1 MTESN
6 RSIEYSTIGIL
17 SLAHMLNDMYSN
29 YLPQMLP
36 FLVAA
41 TALNATKAAILVS
54 AFTISSSFIQ
64 PVFGYFLDRQGKRW
78 LVHVGTLWMAIM
90 LSLTGLVN
98 NYLLLVLLA
107 SLAGLGTAAFHP
119 QASTMITVVSGD
131 RKAVLLSTFIAFGNI
146 GFALSPLILVPLFQN
161 YGLSAT
167 IYTII
172 PGIIVA
178 LLLYFFAP
186 TNHVLRGGTTPP
198 TLAEVWLSLLKARKE
213 LLAITSVIA
222 IRALA
227 YTGLLTILPLYFHEQ
242 HLSSITSS
250 HLVFIMLFAG
260 AIGGIL
266 GGYISDRFGRKP
278 LTIGSLV
285 LATPCFYGFLYTNGT
300 LSVVLLALA
309 GACLLSSFSVTV
321 VAAQEAI
328 PNNKSLAAGLTMG
341 FAGGV
346 GGLLVIPIGR
356 IGDLYGLSTSIS
368 ILFLLPL
375 LAGLTALFM
384 RNRPAAKSQRIAA
397 R

>member
-1 MTESN
+1 MNSKQP
-6 RSIEYSTIGIL
+6 IEYSTIGIL

-41 TALNATKAAILVS
+41 TALSATRAAILVS

-64 PVFGYFLDRQGKRW
+64 PFFGYYLDRQGKRW

-90 LSLTGLVN
+90 LSLTGLVT

-146 GFALSPLILVPLFQN
+146 GFALSPLLLVPLFQT
-161 YGLSAT
+161 YGLRAT
-167 IYTII
+167 VYTVI
-172 PGIIVA
+172 PGVFVA
-178 LLLYFFAP
+178 LLLYYFAP
-186 TNHVLRGGTTPP
+186 KNNVLSGKAP
-198 TLAEVWLSLLKARKE
+198 TLTDVLHSLKYARTE

-227 YTGLLTILPLYFHEQ
+227 YTGLLTILPLYFQ
-242 HLSSITSS
+242 AQNLSSIASS
-250 HLVFIMLFAG
+250 HLVFIMLFSG

-266 GGYISDRFGRKP
+266 GGYISDRYGRK
-278 LTIGSLV
+278 LLIVSSLV
-285 LATPCFYGFLYTNGT
+285 LATPLFYGFSHTQGT
-300 LSVVLLALA
+300 LSIVFLALA
-309 GACLLSSFSVTV
+309 GASLLSSFSVTV

-341 FAGGV
+341 FAGGI
-346 GGLLVIPIGR
+346 GGLMVIVVGR
-356 IGDLYGLSTSIS
+356 IADLYGLSSAIS
-368 ILFLLPL
+368 VLFFLPL
-375 LAGLTALFM
+375 VAGTAALFM
-384 RNRPAAKSQRIAA
+384 KKRPAAKAERIAA

>member
-1 MTESN
+1 MNPTQP
-6 RSIEYSTIGIL
+6 IKYSTIGVL
-17 SLAHMLNDMYSN
+17 SLAHMVNDMYSN

-41 TALNATKAAILVS
+41 TALSATRAAILVS

-64 PVFGYFLDRQGKRW
+64 PIFGYFLDRQGKRW

-90 LSLTGLVN
+90 LGLTGLVN

-119 QASTMITVVSGD
+119 QASTMITIVSGD

-146 GFALSPLILVPLFQN
+146 GFALSPLLLVPLFLT
-161 YGLSAT
+161 YGLGAT

-172 PGIIVA
+172 PGIFVA
-178 LLLYFFAP
+178 LLLFFFAP
-186 TNHVLRGGTTPP
+186 KDNGLGGNAP
-198 TLAEVWLSLLKARKE
+198 TLGEVLHSLHNARTE
-213 LLAITSVIA
+213 LLAITSVIG

-227 YTGLLTILPLYFHEQ
+227 FTGLLTILPLYFQ
-242 HLSSITSS
+242 AQNLTSLASS
-250 HLVFIMLFAG
+250 HIVFIMLFSG

-278 LTIGSLV
+278 LIVSSLV
-285 LATPCFYGFLYTNGT
+285 LATPLFYGFSHTQGT
-300 LSVVLLALA
+300 LSIFFLALA
-309 GACLLSSFSVTV
+309 GASLLSSFSVTV

-346 GGLLVIPIGR
+346 GGLLVIIIGR
-356 IGDLYGLSTSIS
+356 IADLYGLSTAIS
-368 ILFLLPL
+368 VLFFLPL
-375 LAGLTALFM
+375 VAGITALFM
-384 RNRPAAKSQRIAA
+384 KNRPSAKAQRIAA

>member
-1 MTESN
+1 VKAKQP
-6 RSIEYSTIGIL
+6 IEYSTIGIL
-17 SLAHMLNDMYSN
+17 SLAHLLNDMYSN

-41 TALNATKAAILVS
+41 TALSATRAAILVS

-64 PVFGYFLDRQGKRW
+64 PIFGYFLDRQGKRW
-78 LVHVGTLWMAIM
+78 LVHVGTLWMAVM
-90 LSLTGLVN
+90 LSLTGLVD
-98 NYLLLVLLA
+98 NYFLLVLLA

-131 RKAVLLSTFIAFGNI
+131 RKAVLLSAFIAFGNI

-167 IYTII
+167 IYTVF
-172 PGIIVA
+172 PGIFVA
-178 LLLYFFAP
+178 MLLYFFAP
-186 TNHVLRGGTTPP
+186 KNDVLSGGNVP
-198 TLAEVWLSLLKARKE
+198 TLAEVLQSLQNARKE

-227 YTGLLTILPLYFHEQ
+227 YTGLLTILPLYFHAQ
-242 HLSSITSS
+242 HLSSIASS
-250 HLVFIMLFAG
+250 HLVFIMLFSG

-266 GGYISDRFGRKP
+266 GGYISDRYGRKP
-278 LTIGSLV
+278 LIVGSLV
-285 LATPCFYGFLYTNGT
+285 LATPLFYGFLYSQGT
-300 LSVVLLALA
+300 LSVVFLALA

-346 GGLLVIPIGR
+346 GGLLVIVIGG
-356 IGDLYGLSTSIS
+356 IGDLYGLSASIS
-368 ILFLLPL
+368 VLFFLPL
-375 LAGLTALFM
+375 IAGITALFM
-384 RNRPAAKSQRIAA
+384 KNRPTSKAQRIVA

>member
-1 MTESN
+1 MKPKQP
-6 RSIEYSTIGIL
+6 IEYSTIGIL

-41 TALNATKAAILVS
+41 TALSTTRAAILVS

-64 PVFGYFLDRQGKRW
+64 PIFGYFLDRQGKRW

-90 LSLTGLVN
+90 LSLTGLVT
-98 NYLLLVLLA
+98 NYLLLVFLA
-107 SLAGLGTAAFHP
+107 TLAGLGTAAFHP

-146 GFALSPLILVPLFQN
+146 GFALSPLLLVPLFQT

-167 IYTII
+167 VYTVI
-172 PGIIVA
+172 PGILVA
-178 LLLYFFAP
+178 LLLFFFAP
-186 TNHVLRGGTTPP
+186 KNNVLGGNAP
-198 TLAEVWLSLLKARKE
+198 TLSEVLHSLQTARKE

-227 YTGLLTILPLYFHEQ
+227 YTGLLTILPLYFLAQ
-242 HLSSITSS
+242 NLSSIASS
-250 HLVFIMLFAG
+250 HLVFIMLFSG

-266 GGYISDRFGRKP
+266 GGYISDRYGRK
-278 LTIGSLV
+278 LLIVSSLI
-285 LATPCFYGFLYTNGT
+285 LATPLFYGFSHTQGI
-300 LSVVLLALA
+300 LSIIFLALA
-309 GACLLSSFSVTV
+309 GASLLSSFSVTV

-328 PNNKSLAAGLTMG
+328 PNNKSLASGLTMG
-341 FAGGV
+341 FAGGI
-346 GGLLVIPIGR
+346 GGLLVIIIGH
-356 IGDLYGLSTSIS
+356 IGDLYGLATAIS
-368 ILFLLPL
+368 VLFFLPL
-375 LAGLTALFM
+375 VAGIIALFM
-384 RNRPAAKSQRIAA
+384 KNRPSAKAERIAA

>member
-1 MTESN
+1 MKPVQP
-6 RSIEYSTIGIL
+6 IEYSTIGVL

-41 TALNATKAAILVS
+41 TALSATKAAILVS

-64 PVFGYFLDRQGKRW
+64 PIFGYFLDRQGKRW

-90 LSLTGLVN
+90 LSLTGLVD
-98 NYLLLVLLA
+98 NYFLLVLLA

-146 GFALSPLILVPLFQN
+146 GFALSPLLLVPLFQS
-161 YGLSAT
+161 YGLTAT
-167 IYTII
+167 IYTVI
-172 PGIIVA
+172 PGIFVA

-186 TNHVLRGGTTPP
+186 KDTLLGGKNPPSLIEVLH
-198 TLAEVWLSLLKARKE
+198 SLQKARKE

-222 IRALA
+222 IRSLA
-227 YTGLLTILPLYFHEQ
+227 YTGLLTILPLYFQAQ
-242 HLSSITSS
+242 HLSSIASS
-250 HLVFIMLFAG
+250 HLVFIMLFSG

-266 GGYISDRFGRKP
+266 GGYFSDRYGRKP
-278 LTIGSLV
+278 LIVGSLL
-285 LATPCFYGFLYTNGT
+285 LATPLFYGFIYSQGT
-300 LSVVLLALA
+300 LSIVFLALA

-341 FAGGV
+341 FAGGL
-346 GGLLVIPIGR
+346 GGLLVVVIGG
-356 IGDLYGLSTSIS
+356 IGDLYGLTTAIS
-368 ILFLLPL
+368 VLFFLPL
-375 LAGLTALFM
+375 IAGITALFM
-384 RNRPAAKSQRIAA
+384 KNRPSAKAQRIAA
-397 R
+397 K

>member
-1 MTESN
+1 MKPVQP
-6 RSIEYSTIGIL
+6 IKYSTIGVL

-41 TALNATKAAILVS
+41 TALSATKAAILVS

-64 PVFGYFLDRQGKRW
+64 PIFGYFLDRQGKRW
-78 LVHVGTLWMAIM
+78 LVHVGTLWMALM
-90 LSLTGLVN
+90 LSLTGLVD
-98 NYLLLVLLA
+98 NYFLLVLLA

-146 GFALSPLILVPLFQN
+146 GFALSPLLLVPLFQS
-161 YGLSAT
+161 YGLTAT
-167 IYTII
+167 IYTVI
-172 PGIIVA
+172 PGIFVA

-186 TNHVLRGGTTPP
+186 KDTALGGENPPSLIEVLH
-198 TLAEVWLSLLKARKE
+198 SLQKARKE

-222 IRALA
+222 IRSLA
-227 YTGLLTILPLYFHEQ
+227 YTGLLTILPLYFQAQ
-242 HLSSITSS
+242 HLSSIASS
-250 HLVFIMLFAG
+250 HLVFIMLFSG

-266 GGYISDRFGRKP
+266 GGYFSDRYGRKP
-278 LTIGSLV
+278 LIVGSLL
-285 LATPCFYGFLYTNGT
+285 LATPLFYGFIYSQGT
-300 LSVVLLALA
+300 LSIVFLALA

-346 GGLLVIPIGR
+346 GGLLVVVIGG
-356 IGDLYGLSTSIS
+356 IGDHYGLTTAIS
-368 ILFLLPL
+368 VLFFLPL
-375 LAGLTALFM
+375 LAGITALFM
-384 RNRPAAKSQRIAA
+384 KNRPSAKAQRIAA
-397 R
+397 

>member
-1 MTESN
+1 MKSEQP
-6 RSIEYSTIGIL
+6 IEYSTISVL

-41 TALNATKAAILVS
+41 TALSATRAAILVS
-54 AFTISSSFIQ
+54 AFTISSSLIQ
-64 PVFGYFLDRQGKRW
+64 PIFGYFLDRQGKRW

-90 LSLTGLVN
+90 LSLTGLVH
-98 NYLLLVLLA
+98 NYFLLVLLA

-131 RKAVLLSTFIAFGNI
+131 RKAVLLSTFIAFGNV

-161 YGLSAT
+161 YGLGAT
-167 IYTII
+167 IYTVI
-172 PGIIVA
+172 PGIFVA
-178 LLLYFFAP
+178 LLLYFHAP
-186 TNHVLRGGTTPP
+186 KNTSLSSENPP
-198 TLAEVWLSLLKARKE
+198 TLTEVIRSLQNARKE

-227 YTGLLTILPLYFHEQ
+227 YTGLLTILPLYFHAQ
-242 HLSSITSS
+242 YLSSIASS
-250 HLVFIMLFAG
+250 HLVFIMLFSG

-266 GGYISDRFGRKP
+266 GGYISDRYGRKP
-278 LTIGSLV
+278 LIVSSLV
-285 LATPCFYGFLYTNGT
+285 LASPLFYGFLYTQGT
-300 LSVVLLALA
+300 LSIVFLALA

-341 FAGGV
+341 FAGGI
-346 GGLLVIPIGR
+346 GGLLVIVIGG

-368 ILFLLPL
+368 VLFFLPL
-375 LAGLTALFM
+375 LAGIIALFM
-384 RNRPAAKSQRIAA
+384 KNRPSAKAQRIAA